1 MRRFAFTFSCLL
13 VWLSMGCT
21 SSDRD
26 YVRNH
31 IVLVDHDKAPRSA
44 IPAPQTVHSAASAS
58 EEAALPT
65 DGGSI

>member
-1 MRRFAFTFSCLL
+1 MRRLAFTCSFLL

-44 IPAPQTVHSAASAS
+44 PPTLQTVLSTS